1 VLKATFGA
9 SLEYPGQTP
18 FQARSTSVTSTS
30 DHPLPRFYHKLY
42 PFSFLVAVA
51 KPLFDSLENKCTI
64 NRSESAL
71 IIFRDE
77 GRTTADE
84 KECRG
89 RPSFVPRRPSLCQ
102 GDLIFILVAVP
113 QERSHSSENKCTV
126 NGSQSAVMIFR
137 DEGRATDDERVPRQA
152 VGRPSSSVALPR
164 RPHFH
169 SPVSSQGDCP
179 TPLKISVR

>member
-1 VLKATFGA
+1 MLKATFGA

-51 KPLFDSLENKCTI
+51 KPLFDSLENKCPI

-71 IIFRDE
+71 IIFRDEGRPTDDEQGAEASRRSSLVVRPSAQATSFSFPGVVPRGLSNSSENKCTVNRSESALIIFLDE

-89 RPSFVPRRPSLCQ
+89 RPSFVPRRPSLCPD
-102 GDLIFILVAVP
+102 DLIFILVAVP
-113 QERSHSSENKCTV
+113 QGTV
-126 NGSQSAVMIFR
+126 
-137 DEGRATDDERVPRQA
+137 
-152 VGRPSSSVALPR
+152 
-164 RPHFH
+164 
-169 SPVSSQGDCP
+169 
-179 TPLKISVR
+179 